1 MFGARYE
8 LVLASS
14 GLALILAIPLTV
26 MTEGADKLVAAPV
39 AEASAEQASTPA
51 AVIIVSPTNVVSNS
65 VPIDQATATDQA
77 SAPDPLASLDPADR
91 AIAEKIR
98 DLLALKSDRFFA
110 SKKESAAATAFYQNR
125 NLAPLWLE
133 SGVVN
138 ARAASVIARMKA
150 ADADGLEPSD
160 YRSPNFD
167 ALGPEALAEAEL
179 KLTGTLLTFVR
190 HLQAGRFPYTRVSR
204 NIELPQALPEPAD
217 ILSRIAAAADAG
229 QTLDAFSP
237 QQEPYRKLK
246 AMLAELRGKSRV
258 DKGEFSRQIETVI
271 ANMERWRWYPRDL
284 GNTHVLVNQPDFTL
298 KVMHNGAQVWTTR
311 IVIGKPTMPTPLLSE
326 TMKSITVNPT
336 WHVPASIVHNEY
348 LPALAED
355 PTVLDR
361 MGLRVNYRGGEVEIT
376 QPPGDGNALGRLR
389 FNFPNRFSVYQHD
402 TPDKQLFG
410 LDFRA
415 YSHGCMRVQDPAKYA
430 DVLLNIAHPNE
441 RWTTERI
448 KSMFGKAEQDI
459 QLPPTQIWVH
469 LTYQTAF
476 VDNSGKLQIRPD
488 LYNLDS
494 RTLAAIKSERGM
506 MEPAPNRKR
515 GQETVSGPIFDR
527 SARPAGAPANLR
539 STSYEAPDYVRP
551 QEDSRPTS
559 LCLLCGKIGGGSE
572 RSRGVSRLDQRPS

>member
-14 GLALILAIPLTV
+14 GLALILVIPLTV
-26 MTEGADKLVAAPV
+26 MTQGADKLAAAPV
-39 AEASAEQASTPA
+39 AEVSAEQTPA
-51 AVIIVSPTNVVSNS
+51 AAMIVTPPNVVSDS
-65 VPIDQATATDQA
+65 APTDPTTATDQA

-98 DLLALKSDRFFA
+98 DLLATKPDKFFA
-110 SKKESAAATAFYQNR
+110 SKKESAAAAAFYQNR

-133 SGVVN
+133 NGVVN
-138 ARAASVIARMKA
+138 ARAASVIAHMKA

-160 YRSPNFD
+160 YRPPNFD
-167 ALGPEALAEAEL
+167 ALTPESLAEAEL

-190 HLQAGRFPYTRVSR
+190 HLQAGRFPYTRVSH

-217 ILSRIAAAADAG
+217 ILSRVADTPDVG

-246 AMLAELRGKSRV
+246 AVLAELRGKSNAG
-258 DKGEFSRQIETVI
+258 KSEGSRQIETVI

-298 KVMHNGAQVWTTR
+298 RVIHNGTQVWTSR

-361 MGLRVNYRGGEVEIT
+361 MGLRVDYHGGEVEIT

-410 LDFRA
+410 LEFRA

-430 DVLLNIAHPNE
+430 EVLLNIARPHE
-441 RWTTERI
+441 RWSAGRV
-448 KSMFGKAEQDI
+448 KSMFGGAEQDI

-476 VDNSGKLQIRPD
+476 VDNAGKLQIRPD

-494 RTLAAIKSERGM
+494 RTLAAIKSEHGIV
-506 MEPAPNRKR
+506 ESAPNRKR
-515 GQETVSGPIFDR
+515 GQETASGPVLNR
-527 SARPAGAPANLR
+527 SARPAGTGANLR
-539 STSYEAPDYVRP
+539 STSYEAPSYVRP
-551 QEDSRPTS
+551 QAPVYR
-559 LCLLCGKIGGGSE
+559 
-572 RSRGVSRLDQRPS
+572 